1 MKNPWLL
8 QNRIF
13 RFIILNL
20 VIAIAYAIGVTL
32 SQKFA
37 TLAGA
42 VASVWFPSGMTL
54 ALVYLLG
61 DRVLLGIICGSV
73 LGIFPSL
80 LAINPPISFFDFI
93 LINAAC
99 ALGNTLQ
106 PLIATYLIKTF
117 IKKFAHRKNI
127 FNHVNTV
134 VVYIGAAIFSPMIS
148 ATFGITSLCLTV
160 IIPWNA
166 YGVSWSTWWLASA
179 IAHLIFTPTLLL
191 FKEFWQ
197 NYRQYNLREI
207 GLTLSLFLSIG
218 WIFFFQKYP
227 LAYMLLPALIWTVFR
242 FGNFI
247 ASLLVSLISLI
258 AIFSTSQGLGLY
270 NVKDSP
276 NESLLLLQS
285 FMAVFSL
292 TSLILSAVIDERKE
306 AESSLQRTLENLEM
320 KVIERTEK
328 LQQSEAQINGF
339 FSSAPIGMGIL
350 DRNLRYVRV
359 NQVLADINHKSVS
372 EHLGATLQEILPNL
386 TTNAADSF
394 YRVLETGESLLNQ
407 EFTSRAL
414 SPTGEEQ
421 TWLASFFPIF
431 DHDHLP
437 SCVGFVVVEISD
449 RKKAEANMQ
458 YAESILKQANLEL
471 QKLVN
476 IDGLTQIANR
486 RCFNDRLE
494 FEWERLAREQQP
506 LSLILFDID
515 YFKRY
520 NDCYG
525 HQIGDDCLIKV
536 AQAAQQT
543 VCRPADLVARYGG
556 EEFVV
561 ILPNTDLNG
570 AIALADQI
578 HSAVANLK
586 IPHQNSDISD
596 IVTVSLGV
604 TSLIPNL
611 NQVPSILIKQADVAL
626 YSAKQQGRNR
636 SVTFSA

>member
-1 MKNPWLL
+1 MKSPWLL

-20 VIAIAYAIGVTL
+20 LIAIAYAIGVTL

-61 DRVLLGIICGSV
+61 NRVLLGIICGSV

-106 PLIATYLIKTF
+106 PLIATYLIKKF

-191 FKEFWQ
+191 FKGFWQ
-197 NYRQYNLREI
+197 NYRQYNLIEI
-207 GLTLSLFLSIG
+207 GLTLSLFLSIA
-218 WIFFFQKYP
+218 WFSFTQKYP
-227 LAYMLLPALIWTVFR
+227 LAYMLLPALLWTVFR
-242 FGNFI
+242 LGNFT
-247 ASLLVSLISLI
+247 ANLLVSLISLI

-270 NVKDSP
+270 IKDSP

-292 TSLILSAVIDERKE
+292 TSLILSAVISERKE
-306 AESSLQRTLENLEM
+306 AQLSLKKALESLEM

-339 FSSAPIGMGIL
+339 FSSAPIGMGIV

-359 NQVLADINHKSVS
+359 NQVLAEINHKSVE

-407 EFTSRAL
+407 EFTSRVL
-414 SPTGEEQ
+414 SINGEEQ
-421 TWLASFFPIF
+421 TWLTSFFPIF
-431 DHDHLP
+431 SVDHVA
-437 SCVGFVVVEISD
+437 SYVGFVVVEISD

-458 YAESILKQANLEL
+458 YAESVLRQANLEL
-471 QKLVN
+471 EKLVN

-506 LSLILFDID
+506 LSLILFDLD

-520 NDCYG
+520 NDGYG
-525 HQIGDDCLIKV
+525 HQMGDDCLIKV
-536 AQAAQQT
+536 AQATQQT

-561 ILPNTDLNG
+561 ILPNTDLDG
-570 AIALADQI
+570 AIAVADQI
-578 HSAVANLK
+578 HSAIMSSN

-596 IVTVSLGV
+596 IVTISLGV

-626 YSAKQQGRNR
+626 YSAKQQGRDR